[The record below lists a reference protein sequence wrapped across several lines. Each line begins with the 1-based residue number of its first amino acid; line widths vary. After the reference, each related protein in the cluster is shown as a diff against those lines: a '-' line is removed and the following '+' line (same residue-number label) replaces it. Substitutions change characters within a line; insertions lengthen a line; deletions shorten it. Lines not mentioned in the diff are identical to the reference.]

1 MTPAV
6 TPQQGGQQ
14 AQNPQQP
21 TGDPSQQQAA
31 QILNEFRPLAET
43 IQKLGQK
50 YPEGQEEA
58 AMILKAVEKWMTKV
72 AGNPQRVSEAK
83 APPTA

>member
-6 TPQQGGQQ
+6 TPQQG
-14 AQNPQQP
+14 APQQQ
-21 TGDPSQQQAA
+21 TGDPSQQQA
-31 QILNEFRPLAET
+31 QQMLQKFRPLAEAV
-43 IQKLGQK
+43 QQLGK
-50 YPEGQEEA
+50 EFPEGQEEA

-83 APPTA
+83 APPV